1 VITIYHEKDQLRT
14 FILLIQTIQS
24 IMKYA
29 DTYLYKTAKLSPIKF
44 KTLQILNMNNG
55 TMRPTQ
61 LAEWTQ
67 TEKHNITTLI
77 SRMKRDGLINIE
89 RDTVDRR
96 SLNVILTDKGREV
109 LKQALPIAQVGV
121 DNMMDTMTQND
132 FNELERILLILR
144 ENADKGLKDMG
155 KTVSKKQP

>member
-1 VITIYHEKDQLRT
+1 MITIYHEKDQLRT
-14 FILLIQTIQS
+14 FILLMQTIQS
-24 IMKYA
+24 FLKYS

-55 TMRPTQ
+55 VMRPTQ

-77 SRMKRDGLINIE
+77 SRMKRDGLINVE

-96 SLNVILTDKGREV
+96 SLNIILTDKGREV
-109 LKQALPIAQVGV
+109 LKNTIPIAQVGV
-121 DNMMDTMTQND
+121 DKMMDSMTQSD
-132 FNELERILLILR
+132 FNELERLLLILR
-144 ENADKGLKDMG
+144 ENAEQGLKEMG
-155 KTVSKKQP
+155 KIVSKNQ